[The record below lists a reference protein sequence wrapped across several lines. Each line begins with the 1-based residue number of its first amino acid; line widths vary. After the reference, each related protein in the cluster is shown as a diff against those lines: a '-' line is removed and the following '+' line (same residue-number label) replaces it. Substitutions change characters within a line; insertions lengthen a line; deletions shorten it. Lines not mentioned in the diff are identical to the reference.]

1 MYLARKLKIE
11 SLRKKEKWN
20 LLAREN
26 KLEKQLLIGPR
37 IELIAN
43 KQIVVEGCLGVLE
56 YNENYLKLRLLSAVL
71 ILQGEDFDVVSFSDQ
86 SILVKG
92 KLNSLEF
99 DI

>member
-1 MYLARKLKIE
+1 VSLARKLKIE
-11 SLRKKEKWN
+11 SIRKKEKWN

-37 IELIAN
+37 IELVAN

-56 YNENYLKLRLLSAVL
+56 YNENYLKLRLSSTAL
-71 ILQGEDFDVVSFSDQ
+71 ILQGENFDVVSFSDQ

-92 KLNSLEF
+92 KINSLEF

>member
-1 MYLARKLKIE
+1 VCLARKLKIE
-11 SLRKKEKWN
+11 SIRKKEKWN

-26 KLEKQLLIGPR
+26 RLEKQLLIGPR
-37 IELIAN
+37 IELVAN

-56 YNENYLKLRLLSAVL
+56 YNENYLKLRLSSTAL
-71 ILQGEDFDVVSFSDQ
+71 ILQGENFDVVSFSDQ

-92 KLNSLEF
+92 KINSLEF

>member
-1 MYLARKLKIE
+1 VCLARKLKIE
-11 SLRKKEKWN
+11 SIRKKEKWN

-56 YNENYLKLRLLSAVL
+56 YNENYLKLRLSSTAL
-71 ILQGEDFDVVSFSDQ
+71 ILQGENFDVVSFSDQ

-92 KLNSLEF
+92 KINSLEF

>member
-1 MYLARKLKIE
+1 MSLARKLKIE
-11 SLRKKEKWN
+11 SIRKKEKWN

-26 KLEKQLLIGPR
+26 RFEKQLLIGPR

-56 YNENYLKLRLLSAVL
+56 YNENYLKLRLSSTAL
-71 ILQGEDFDVVSFSDQ
+71 ILQGENFDVVSFSDQ

-92 KLNSLEF
+92 KINSLEF

>member
-56 YNENYLKLRLLSAVL
+56 YNENYLKLRLSSAVL